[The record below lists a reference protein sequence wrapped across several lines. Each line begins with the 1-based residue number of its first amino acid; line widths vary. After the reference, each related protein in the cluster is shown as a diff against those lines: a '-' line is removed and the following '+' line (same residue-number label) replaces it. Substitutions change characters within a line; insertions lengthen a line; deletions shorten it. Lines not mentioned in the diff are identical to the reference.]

1 MRRTSENT
9 NREVITSV
17 SDDTEREVTEQNQ
30 Y

>member
-9 NREVITSV
+9 NREVITSE